1 MSASDKQQSGVTLV
15 LGTGF
20 IKCAAAI
27 GLYTVLQR
35 EQIPIRRLIGSSI
48 GAVIAAAIGLGY
60 TPEKIQDFV
69 TRLSAFHKI
78 SGMSRQRWL
87 QATLPGVFGFNEGF
101 GLLNDTAYTALFREE
116 FGEKTFG
123 DSRVSLYITATN
135 FVNGERVVL
144 NDGLLWSALRASCTL
159 LGLIPPIRRDSQLLT
174 DGAASDPLPL
184 SVAMERNAS
193 IIVTLGFEN
202 PPVQHIQSL
211 PAFTYQLAGI
221 ISNQL
226 LNSQIA
232 FSSFT
237 HHGEVIPI
245 LPKFGVAIDLGDVD
259 RIPLAVEKG
268 AEAAEGVIP
277 YIKTLL
283 GTEK

>member
-1 MSASDKQQSGVTLV
+1 MTASDKQQSGVTLV

-20 IKCAAAI
+20 IKCAAAV
-27 GLYTVLQR
+27 GLYGVLQR

-60 TPEKIQDFV
+60 TPEQTQDLV

-78 SGMSRQRWL
+78 NGMSGQRWL
-87 QATLPGVFGFNEGF
+87 QATLPGVLGFNEAF
-101 GLLNDTAYTALFREE
+101 GLLNDSAYNTLFREE
-116 FGEKTFG
+116 FGEKAFG
-123 DSRVSLYITATN
+123 DSRVTLYITATN

-144 NDGLLWSALRASCTL
+144 TDGLLWSALRASCTL
-159 LGLIPPIRRDSQLLT
+159 LGLFPPILRDSQLLT
-174 DGAASDPLPL
+174 DGAASDPMPL
-184 SVAMERNAS
+184 SVAIERSAPV
-193 IIVTLGFEN
+193 IVTLGFEN
-202 PPVQHIQSL
+202 PPVKHIRSL
-211 PAFTYQLAGI
+211 TAFTYQLAGN

-237 HHGEVIPI
+237 HHGEVIPV
-245 LPKFGVAIDLGDVD
+245 LPKFGVPIDLGDVD

-268 AEAAEGVIP
+268 AEAAEGIIP
-277 YIKTLL
+277 YLKSLL
-283 GTEK
+283 TTET

>member
-1 MSASDKQQSGVTLV
+1 V
-15 LGTGF
+15 F
-20 IKCAAAI
+20 
-27 GLYTVLQR
+27 QR
-35 EQIPIRRLIGSSI
+35 EQIPIRRLVGSSI

-60 TPEKIQDFV
+60 TPEKIQDLV

-78 SGMSRQRWL
+78 SSMSGQRKL

-101 GLLNDTAYTALFREE
+101 GLLGDSAYTALFREE

-123 DSRVSLYITATN
+123 DSRVSLYIAATN

-144 NDGLLWSALRASCTL
+144 NGGPLWSALRASCTL
-159 LGLIPPIRRDSQLLT
+159 LGLIPPIMRDSQLLT
-174 DGAASDPLPL
+174 DGAASDPMPL
-184 SVAMERNAS
+184 SVAIERSAPV
-193 IIVTLGFEN
+193 IVTLGFEN

-211 PAFTYQLAGI
+211 PAFTYQLAGN

-245 LPKFGVAIDLGDVD
+245 LPKFGVTIGLGDVD

-268 AEAAEGVIP
+268 AEAAEGALP
-277 YIKTLL
+277 YIKSLL
-283 GTEK
+283 EPNK